1 MAILSWT
8 IHVVFKRH
16 GWRLTPILLLLFFL
30 NAGLNPTVQASSSRE
45 YAIKAAFLYN
55 FAKFV
60 EWPLQSFEDSTTPII
75 LCILGKDPFGVF
87 LKPIK
92 DKTVKGKKII
102 IKYSPKIDDM
112 EKCHVLFVGKSEDKQ
127 LVRILARI
135 RDWNVLTVSDIGDF
149 AQRGGIIGLTKEE
162 DEIHFEINLEAS
174 KMADLKISSRL
185 LKIARIINMKSEGR
199 KK

>member
-1 MAILSWT
+1 MAILR
-8 IHVVFKRH
+8 IFREH
-16 GWRLTPILLLLFFL
+16 GWWLTPILLFLLLL
-30 NAGLNPTVQASSSRE
+30 NVGLNPTAQASLSRE

-60 EWPLQSFEDSTTPII
+60 EWPLQAFEDSTTPII
-75 LCILGKDPFGVF
+75 LCILGKDPFGV
-87 LKPIK
+87 LLEPIK

-102 IKYSPKIDDM
+102 IKYSPTIDDM

-127 LVRILARI
+127 LVRILDRL

-149 AQRGGIIGLTKEE
+149 AQRGGIIGLTKKE
-162 DEIHFEINLEAS
+162 DKIYFEINLDAS
-174 KMADLKISSRL
+174 KMAGLRISSRL
-185 LKIARIINMKSEGR
+185 FKLARIVNMKPEGR

>member
-1 MAILSWT
+1 MALLSWT

-16 GWRLTPILLLLFFL
+16 GWRLTSILLLLLFL
-30 NAGLNPTVQASSSRE
+30 NAGLKSTAQASSSRE
-45 YAIKAAFLYN
+45 YAIKAVFLYN

-60 EWPLQSFEDSTTPII
+60 EWSPQAFEDSTSPII
-75 LCILGKDPFGVF
+75 FCILGKDPFGVY

-92 DKTVKGKKII
+92 SKTVKGKKII
-102 IKYSPKIDDM
+102 IKYSPKINDM

-135 RDWNVLTVSDIGDF
+135 RDWNVLTVSDMGNF
-149 AQRGGIIGLTKEE
+149 AQRGGIIGLTKEK
-162 DEIHFEINLEAS
+162 DEIRFEINIDAS
-174 KMADLKISSRL
+174 KRADLRINSRL
-185 LKIARIINMKSEGR
+185 LKLAKIISVNPKGG

>member
-1 MAILSWT
+1 M
-8 IHVVFKRH
+8 
-16 GWRLTPILLLLFFL
+16 LTPILLLLL
-30 NAGLNPTVQASSSRE
+30 LVNAGLNPTAQASSSRE
-45 YAIKAAFLYN
+45 YAIKAIFLYN

-60 EWPLQSFEDSTTPII
+60 EWPSQAFEDSTTPII
-75 LCILGKDPFGVF
+75 LCILGKDPFGVL

-102 IKYSPKIDDM
+102 IKYSPNIDDI
-112 EKCHVLFVGKSEDKQ
+112 EKCHVLFIGESEDKQ
-127 LVRILARI
+127 LVRILARL

-149 AQRGGIIGLTKEE
+149 AQRGGIIGLTKEK
-162 DEIHFEINLEAS
+162 DEIHFEINLDAS

-185 LKIARIINMKSEGR
+185 LKLARIISVNPKGR

>member
-1 MAILSWT
+1 MAILSWA
-8 IHVVFKRH
+8 IHVVFKEH
-16 GWRLTPILLLLFFL
+16 GWRLTLILLLLL
-30 NAGLNPTVQASSSRE
+30 LVNVGLNPVAQASSSRE
-45 YAIKAAFLYN
+45 YAIKAVFLYN

-60 EWPLQSFEDSTTPII
+60 EWPSRSFEDSTTPII

-102 IKYSPKIDDM
+102 VKYSSKIEDM
-112 EKCHVLFVGKSEDKQ
+112 EKCHVLFVGESEDKQ

-149 AQRGGIIGLTKEE
+149 AQRGGIIGLTREK
-162 DEIHFEINLEAS
+162 DEIHFEINLDAS
-174 KMADLKISSRL
+174 KIAGLRISSRL
-185 LKIARIINMKSEGR
+185 LKLARIISVYPKGR